1 MPAAALSGAAGFSL
15 GRVLP
20 EPLRLPPAHAPTASA
35 RIPKTLYDSAVPGF
49 PPPRR
54 PPETPGAVR
63 PPVSRAYDPSRS
75 IPMSSTA
82 QDGAG
87 PSRVA
92 TIARKTKETDIQI
105 RIDLDGSGQ
114 YSISTGIPFFDHML
128 ESFGRHALFDLDVKA
143 KGDIDVDLHHTVEDV
158 GIALGQAL
166 REALGSAK
174 GIKRFGSCL
183 LPMAE
188 SKIEVAVDVSNRAY
202 LVYQL
207 EMANPMIGSFDG
219 ELTED
224 FMYAFSQSA
233 GLDLHIEKR
242 YGKSSHHIVEAA
254 FKGVARA
261 LREAVAIDP
270 RETGLPTVKG
280 AL

>member
-1 MPAAALSGAAGFSL
+1 MATSQSEAPGAESARSGA
-15 GRVLP
+15 GR
-20 EPLRLPPAHAPTASA
+20 E
-35 RIPKTLYDSAVPGF
+35 
-49 PPPRR
+49 
-54 PPETPGAVR
+54 
-63 PPVSRAYDPSRS
+63 
-75 IPMSSTA
+75 
-82 QDGAG
+82 
-87 PSRVA
+87 A
-92 TIARKTKETDIQI
+92 TIARKTKETEIRI

-128 ESFGRHALFDLDVKA
+128 ESFGRHALFDLDIQA
-143 KGDIDVDLHHTVEDV
+143 IGDIEVDLHHTVEDV
-158 GIALGQAL
+158 GIALGQAF
-166 REALGSAK
+166 REALGSAA
-174 GIKRFGSCL
+174 GIKRFGACL
-183 LPMAE
+183 LPRAE
-188 SKIEVAVDVSNRAY
+188 SKVEVAVDVSNRPY

-207 EMANPMIGSFDG
+207 PLENDRIGSFDAS
-219 ELTED
+219 LTED

-242 YGKSSHHIVEAA
+242 YGKSPHHVVEAA